1 MALIAMRVL
10 PGLRRL
16 QQRTQQLAHVLP
28 AWLHAIEMER
38 ALLDAA
44 EPTPDAGL
52 GALPLERELTVHG
65 VSFSYQDEPVG
76 RPALADV
83 DIVVPAGRFVVVSG
97 PSGAGK
103 STLGDLLL
111 GLLEP
116 DAGEIRVDGTPLAGA
131 DRRRWRRSVA
141 YAPQD
146 PYLFHETIRT
156 NLLRARPGATEAELW
171 RALDLAAGSEFVAAL
186 PDGLETVVGDR
197 GARLSGGE
205 RQRIVL
211 ARALLREPALLL
223 LDEATS
229 QLDADTERRVLE
241 TLRSLRGQA
250 TVVAVT
256 HRPAVM
262 AAADQ
267 VVLLQAGRV
276 AAAGTW
282 QALAARLPTSP
293 DT

>member
-1 MALIAMRVL
+1 MR
-10 PGLRRL
+10 
-16 QQRTQQLAHVLP
+16 
-28 AWLHAIEMER
+28 
-38 ALLDAA
+38 
-44 EPTPDAGL
+44 
-52 GALPLERELTVHG
+52 G
-65 VSFSYQDEPVG
+65 VSFAYQDPPAD
-76 RPALADV
+76 RRALADV
-83 DIVVPAGRFVVVSG
+83 DILIPAGRFVVVTG

-116 DAGEIRVDGTPLAGA
+116 DAGEIRVDGVLLVGA

-146 PYLFHETIRT
+146 PYLFHESVRT
-156 NLLRARPGATEAELW
+156 NLLRARPDASEAGLW
-171 RALDLAAGSEFVAAL
+171 RALRQAAAAVFVAGL

-229 QLDADTERRVLE
+229 QLDATTERQVVE
-241 TLRSLRGQA
+241 GLRSLRGR
-250 TVVAVT
+250 TTMVAVT
-256 HRPAVM
+256 HRPRVM
-262 AAADQ
+262 AAADH
-267 VVLLQAGRV
+267 VVLLEAGRV
-276 AAAGTW
+276 EAAGTW
-282 QALAARLPTSP
+282 RELRARISPEGPAIPGPHVVGAIRTMAAVANARG
-293 DT
+293 